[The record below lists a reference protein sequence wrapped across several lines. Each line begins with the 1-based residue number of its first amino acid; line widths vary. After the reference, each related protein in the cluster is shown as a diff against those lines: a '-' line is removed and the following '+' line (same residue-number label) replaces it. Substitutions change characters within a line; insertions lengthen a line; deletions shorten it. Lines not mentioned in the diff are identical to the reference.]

1 GDGASICV
9 GGIYTDVEPDQR
21 IVFTWDNDTQG
32 RPSNTLSMVT
42 VEFLDCE
49 DGVEVCITHREL
61 TTGQAVDMDVGWNST
76 LDSLEEYA
84 TREGHEGDH
93 YSFSPREEEDR

>member
-1 GDGASICV
+1 
-9 GGIYTDVEPDQR
+9 
-21 IVFTWDNDTQG
+21 
-32 RPSNTLSMVT
+32 MVT

-76 LDSLEEYA
+76 LDSLEEYVS
-84 TREGHEGDH
+84 REGD
-93 YSFSPREEEDR
+93 

>member
-1 GDGASICV
+1 
-9 GGIYTDVEPDQR
+9 
-21 IVFTWDNDTQG
+21 
-32 RPSNTLSMVT
+32 LSVLT

-49 DGVEVCITHREL
+49 DGVEVSVTHREL

-84 TREGHEGDH
+84 MTEGD
-93 YSFSPREEEDR
+93 